1 MVFRISMLAICAFF
15 AGFGLASEHW
25 STFGVQLGCAIYWI
39 ASIIYTNKKNK
50 ETTVT
55 MSDEAKETLK
65 NLGMKVVVN
74 GKEIV

>member
-1 MVFRISMLAICAFF
+1 MVFSISMLVWSAFF
-15 AGFGLASEHW
+15 TGYGLASGHW
-25 STFGVQLGCAIYWI
+25 ITFGIQLGCAIYWTV
-39 ASIIYTNKKNK
+39 SIIYKNKKKK